1 MLGLLR
7 TILVALL
14 GVVAT
19 VYLINPTF
27 GVFELLPDNAP
38 LIGNLDEAAAAALLI
53 ACLSYFGIDLTK
65 AFGRRRV
72 KEEAEQSTDQ

>member
-14 GVVAT
+14 AVASAI
-19 VYLINPTF
+19 YLINPTA
-27 GVFELLPDNAP
+27 GVIELLPDNLP
-38 LIGNLDEAAAAALLI
+38 LVGNLDEAAAAALLI

-65 AFGRRRV
+65 AFTRRRV
-72 KEEAEQSTDQ
+72 KKESKGAEDQ

>member
-72 KEEAEQSTDQ
+72 KETEEESD